1 MVVVVVVVEMR
12 NQTVIWH
19 QGAHRQEDWV
29 SRRGKGDSSNWNC
42 RYYHM
47 GH

>member
-1 MVVVVVVVEMR
+1 MVVVVVEMR
-12 NQTVIWH
+12 NQTMVWH
-19 QGAHRQEDWV
+19 LGAHKQGDWV
-29 SRRGKGDSSNWNC
+29 SRRGYSDSSNWNR